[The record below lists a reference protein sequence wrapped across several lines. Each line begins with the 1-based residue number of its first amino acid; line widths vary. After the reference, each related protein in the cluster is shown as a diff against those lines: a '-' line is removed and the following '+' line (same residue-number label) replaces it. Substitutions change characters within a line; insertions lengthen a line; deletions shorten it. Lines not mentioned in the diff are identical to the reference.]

1 MKTYID
7 KIIEFVKQGNIFV
20 ILLLC
25 LLTGFII
32 PLWISIIIATIVFI
46 FYFFSVIYSNTN
58 NINKSVNEKN
68 SIDNT
73 KSPTQ
78 WCYIDKSI
86 DYELRVGVFYDNFD
100 GSYRI
105 IEINSNLIFEEK
117 FFSTVDAMEFIKE
130 QAKDGY
136 VLGIN
141 EYNCIGNLIKK

>member
-46 FYFFSVIYSNTN
+46 FYFFSVIYTNTN

-86 DYELRVGVFYDNFD
+86 DYELRVGIFYDNFD

-117 FFSTVDAMEFIKE
+117 FFSTIDAMEFIKE

-136 VLGIN
+136 ILGIN